1 MGVYSQNGNFAGRH
15 TKPEIMHFKSACKAS
30 LCAGLLTFALFILC
44 PVAEAK
50 VNDFGNIAR
59 YAEANKQLTTPP
71 SKGETRVVFMGN
83 SITEGWVRL
92 DPEFFEKNGYV
103 GRGIS
108 GQTSYQYLYRFR
120 RDVVD
125 IHAGIVVINAGTN
138 DIAENSCPYDEE
150 TTMGNIK
157 SMVEIALAN
166 KVKVILTST
175 LPAAR
180 FPWSKATDAPAKIAA
195 LNRRIRAYA
204 KEKKLPYADY
214 FSSVVADDG
223 YSLRK
228 EYTSDGVHPTKAGYL
243 VMESVIRPIIKKVI
257 KKK

>member
-1 MGVYSQNGNFAGRH
+1 MY
-15 TKPEIMHFKSACKAS
+15 FKSACKAS
-30 LCAGLLTFALFILC
+30 LRASVLILALFILC
-44 PVAEAK
+44 PFAEAK
-50 VNDFGNIAR
+50 TNDFGNIAR
-59 YAEANKQLTTPP
+59 YAEANKPLATPP
-71 SKGETRVVFMGN
+71 AKGEARVVFMGN
-83 SITEGWVRL
+83 SITQHWVESN
-92 DPEFFEKNGYV
+92 PEFFKKNGYI

-125 IHAGIVVINAGTN
+125 IHATVVVINAGTN

-150 TTMGNIK
+150 TTMGNIQ
-157 SMVEIALAN
+157 SMVEIAQAN
-166 KVKVILTST
+166 KIKVILTST

-204 KEKKLPYADY
+204 KERKLPYVDY
-214 FSSVVADDG
+214 FSSVVAADG
-223 YSLRK
+223 YSLK
-228 EYTSDGVHPTKAGYL
+228 AEYTYDGVHPTKAGYL
-243 VMESVIRPIIKKVI
+243 VMESVIQPVIKKVI